1 MTLSDVLR
9 LPKTLWKEFPLSSHD
24 PAKWFSAFNKVEEI
38 VKSSNYPDPDN
49 CLLTLYEYALEHNA
63 PKNTRLMISLVFYFD
78 ALNRLTDCE
87 NVIERAKE
95 CALNEFRLTAI
106 EKVAELL
113 SNGFSLRVFLGLYYY
128 LPKRSGEW
136 IESMRRYD
144 ETHKPIPEDYVKTLE
159 PYLETFRKEDENLLA
174 SIGDFTMRMFKR
186 QAGIL
191 PPPSLQGIAE
201 TETEEEEDLTLL
213 FKSCQVEN
221 QRLPCIEESTVQM
234 ESVMTIEEDDISCGV
249 MSPQQITII
258 PEEKEDE
265 VKEMERT
272 KETDLPKVTRKR
284 PFWSFKETVL
294 PFRGVREDEIDKENT
309 YETLLKPNRTS
320 EQEKSAPLTQKTIVP
335 IVLPAAATA
344 IKEEE
349 NVKIERPS
357 PMKIKKSANSRPP
370 PPPPSL
376 PTINNSDR
384 GDTTKDPISLLIE
397 QSNAIVGGEKFLLLR
412 RIGRGGFSNVYCV
425 MNHDRQMRAIK
436 RIELSHDSKEALPLF
451 QNEINLLTSLRDT
464 NRVINLFKYEI
475 TRSELVMV
483 LEYAEQDLKSHLKM
497 RRESG
502 ALSDQFMVFIW
513 SEMLAC
519 VKVIHDRRIIHLDLK
534 PENFVIVN
542 GMLKLIDLGI
552 SQRLPVDC
560 THMDLQKPMGSLVY
574 MSPEQLIS
582 VLKGQSPEA
591 VPGQESKMRLK
602 TDVWALG
609 AILFEI
615 VHGKSLFGRINQTAI
630 IAAIISPTAI
640 NFYPVENPILDMS
653 LKRSLVREVD
663 KRATVDELICICSTM
678 PTSDSSKGRYSH
690 R

>member
-9 LPKTLWKEFPLSSHD
+9 LPKALWKEFPLSSHD

-49 CLLTLYEYALEHNA
+49 YLLTLYEYALEHNA

-106 EKVAELL
+106 EKVADLL
-113 SNGFSLRVFLGLYYY
+113 SNGFSLRVFLGLYHY

-159 PYLETFRKEDENLLA
+159 PYLEVFRKEDENLLA
-174 SIGDFTMRMFKR
+174 SVGDFTMRMFKR
-186 QAGIL
+186 QTGIL

-213 FKSCQVEN
+213 FKTCQVEN

-234 ESVMTIEEDDISCGV
+234 ESVMTIEEDDISCVV

-258 PEEKEDE
+258 PEEREDE
-265 VKEMERT
+265 VKEVERT
-272 KETDLPKVTRKR
+272 KGTDLPKVTRKR
-284 PFWSFKETVL
+284 PFWSFKETGL

-335 IVLPAAATA
+335 MVLPAASAA

-349 NVKIERPS
+349 NVKIEQPS
-357 PMKIKKSANSRPP
+357 PVKMKKPANLRPP
-370 PPPPSL
+370 PL
-376 PTINNSDR
+376 PLLTINNSDR

-412 RIGRGGFSNVYCV
+412 RIGRGGFSSVYCV

-451 QNEINLLTSLRDT
+451 QNEIDLLTSLRDT
-464 NRVINLFKYEI
+464 NRSLLLKHSLYIVKKMVTTWLIGRCALPLCH
-475 TRSELVMV
+475 RSQV
-483 LEYAEQDLKSHLKM
+483 
-497 RRESG
+497 
-502 ALSDQFMVFIW
+502 QFP
-513 SEMLAC
+513 SA
-519 VKVIHDRRIIHLDLK
+519 
-534 PENFVIVN
+534 
-542 GMLKLIDLGI
+542 
-552 SQRLPVDC
+552 
-560 THMDLQKPMGSLVY
+560 
-574 MSPEQLIS
+574 
-582 VLKGQSPEA
+582 
-591 VPGQESKMRLK
+591 K
-602 TDVWALG
+602 T
-609 AILFEI
+609 
-615 VHGKSLFGRINQTAI
+615 Q
-630 IAAIISPTAI
+630 
-640 NFYPVENPILDMS
+640 
-653 LKRSLVREVD
+653 
-663 KRATVDELICICSTM
+663 
-678 PTSDSSKGRYSH
+678 
-690 R
+690 